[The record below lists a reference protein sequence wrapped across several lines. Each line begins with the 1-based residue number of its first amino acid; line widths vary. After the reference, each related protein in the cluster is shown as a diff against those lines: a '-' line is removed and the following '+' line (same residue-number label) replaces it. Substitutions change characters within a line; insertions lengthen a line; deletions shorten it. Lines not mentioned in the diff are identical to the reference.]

1 MEETTRPLSS
11 EGEVAAPAW
20 PSAPTVE
27 TPPTPAAPP
36 VPAAPVKPAPSF
48 LGNANDLVALIAAV
62 AGAAIFGS
70 CFASVAAWCVPL
82 VLGIIGLVLAK
93 EAVDPKRARLLS
105 AVGVVSMVVLFLLFI
120 AFIVLYVIFIAWI
133 MKQNPPRTSY

>member
-1 MEETTRPLSS
+1 MEKATRPLST
-11 EGEVAAPAW
+11 EGEAAAPPV

-27 TPPTPAAPP
+27 TPPAPAAPP
-36 VPAAPVKPAPSF
+36 VPAAPAKPAPSF

-62 AGAAIFGS
+62 SGAAIFGS